1 MFYICCRV
9 WKIETS
15 IGQFMVHFFY
25 NAHSKKEKKTIKKK
39 KYLTLVFLILFP
51 TDNTWSL
58 FVGSDQGFKQRSW
71 SYTGE
76 RKEKIFEKVE
86 RWRKIVVKIQ
96 HLSDVFAHTWDNR
109 GMKGSEGSKAGN
121 RRQNILTT
129 LSPQFVCHSSFHVT
143 TLSKY
148 NLADT
153 QIYKYGITG
162 KFLFINNN

>member
-1 MFYICCRV
+1 M
-9 WKIETS
+9 
-15 IGQFMVHFFY
+15 
-25 NAHSKKEKKTIKKK
+25 
-39 KYLTLVFLILFP
+39 
-51 TDNTWSL
+51 
-58 FVGSDQGFKQRSW
+58 GSDKGFKQRSW

-96 HLSDVFAHTWDNR
+96 TFAHTWDNR
-109 GMKGSEGSKAGN
+109 GVKDLAGSKAGN

-148 NLADT
+148 HLADT

-162 KFLFINNN
+162 KFLFINNNLLGLYFKPWTCWSYWRMIVSKWEKVWSINHYNYLTKYFAFEKAPNGIFCTLLCSMVKVWQ

>member
-1 MFYICCRV
+1 MFYICCCV
-9 WKIETS
+9 WKIEAS

-25 NAHSKKEKKTIKKK
+25 NAHSKKKKTTRHWSFWYFFQLTTHNP
-39 KYLTLVFLILFP
+39 YLWGVTR
-51 TDNTWSL
+51 
-58 FVGSDQGFKQRSW
+58 GFKQRSR
-71 SYTGE
+71 SNTGE
-76 RKEKIFEKVE
+76 QKEKIFEKVE
-86 RWRKIVVKIQ
+86 RWRKIVSKYK
-96 HLSDVFAHTWDNR
+96 HFSDVFAHTRGNR
-109 GMKGSEGSKAGN
+109 GVKGSAGSKAGN
-121 RRQNILTT
+121 RMQNILTT

>member
-1 MFYICCRV
+1 MVSLWY
-9 WKIETS
+9 TS
-15 IGQFMVHFFY
+15 STMHIV
-25 NAHSKKEKKTIKKK
+25 KKK
-39 KYLTLVFLILFP
+39 KNNKKKK
-51 TDNTWSL
+51 NTWHWSFWYFFQL
-58 FVGSDQGFKQRSW
+58 TTHDPYLWGVTRGLSKGVGVIQENGRKTYLKRW
-71 SYTGE
+71 KGE
-76 RKEKIFEKVE
+76 EKLLQKY
-86 RWRKIVVKIQ
+86 K

-143 TLSKY
+143 TLSKH

-153 QIYKYGITG
+153 QIYKYRITG